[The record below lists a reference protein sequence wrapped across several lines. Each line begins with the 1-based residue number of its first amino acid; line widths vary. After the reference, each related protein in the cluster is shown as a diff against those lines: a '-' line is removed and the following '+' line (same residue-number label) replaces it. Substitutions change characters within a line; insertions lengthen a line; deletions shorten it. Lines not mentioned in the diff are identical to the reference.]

1 MNIKYIINNIK
12 SINMSKFQICGC
24 YYTDSK
30 GKSHN
35 GIHILSRRTNTF
47 VILNKKLEKVTDFKL
62 KQDFCLTDCGPSE
75 GCNPDDQCCPDDKCN
90 PDSKKKTNNNNQPKK
105 KRKNH

>member
-12 SINMSKFQICGC
+12 TINMSKFQICGC

-35 GIHILSRRTNTF
+35 GIYILSRKTNTF
-47 VILNKKLEKVTDFKL
+47 IILNKKLEKVKDYKGVVTCESTIGNMFIDL
-62 KQDFCLTDCGPSE
+62 K
-75 GCNPDDQCCPDDKCN
+75 
-90 PDSKKKTNNNNQPKK
+90 
-105 KRKNH
+105 

>member
-12 SINMSKFQICGC
+12 TINMSKFQICGC

-35 GIHILSRRTNTF
+35 GIYILSRKTNTF
-47 VILNKKLEKVTDFKL
+47 TILNKKLEKVIGAKSIITCECSMGNIFIDII
-62 KQDFCLTDCGPSE
+62 
-75 GCNPDDQCCPDDKCN
+75 
-90 PDSKKKTNNNNQPKK
+90 
-105 KRKNH
+105 

>member
-12 SINMSKFQICGC
+12 TINMSKFQICGC

-35 GIHILSRRTNTF
+35 GIHIHILSRKTNTF
-47 VILNKKLEKVTDFKL
+47 IILNKKLEKVKDYKGIVICESTIGNMFIDL
-62 KQDFCLTDCGPSE
+62 K
-75 GCNPDDQCCPDDKCN
+75 
-90 PDSKKKTNNNNQPKK
+90 
-105 KRKNH
+105 

>member
-1 MNIKYIINNIK
+1 MNIKIMYIKHIIDNIK
-12 SINMSKFQICGC
+12 NINMSKFRICGC

-47 VILNKKLEKVTDFKL
+47 VILNKKLEK
-62 KQDFCLTDCGPSE
+62 LTDYKGIVTCESTIG
-75 GCNPDDQCCPDDKCN
+75 NMFIDLK
-90 PDSKKKTNNNNQPKK
+90 
-105 KRKNH
+105 

>member
-47 VILNKKLEKVTDFKL
+47 VILNKKL
-62 KQDFCLTDCGPSE
+62 
-75 GCNPDDQCCPDDKCN
+75 
-90 PDSKKKTNNNNQPKK
+90 
-105 KRKNH
+105 